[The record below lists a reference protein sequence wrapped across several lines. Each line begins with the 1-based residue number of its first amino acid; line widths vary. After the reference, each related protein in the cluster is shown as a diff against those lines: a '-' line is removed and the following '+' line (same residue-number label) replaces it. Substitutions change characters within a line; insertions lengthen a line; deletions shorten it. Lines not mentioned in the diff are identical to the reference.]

1 MKREFKAYIPK
12 INPKKDFSGY
22 SHNLFV
28 GRFGYPNVNIGLLST
43 EEKNKD
49 LDNPRIWSKKNL
61 GIEEIMD
68 YRMAILNSKFGV
80 NIKNPTNKFY
90 ETTREI
96 AQANN
101 FADVDVSLDKIPVL
115 KMQGGSI
122 TPPYAA
128 SATLK
133 NIEITNNPKI
143 PKKVSIAIN
152 DTDWRAT
159 ESIPSLFNNQID
171 ENYLVKLLS
180 SGSLGIKNQRKLVPT
195 RWSITAVDDTVSKQ
209 IIEEIKHN
217 NLEEC
222 HVYEGGYLGNYYL
235 IIMFKQQWSY
245 ELYEISTGNGTV
257 YHDYEPYE
265 GRKNYA
271 AETVGGYY
279 ATRLAILEKL
289 KEKKVQAAPLVFRFI
304 TNEYYQNL
312 GVWVVREAVR
322 KIMNNAPKY
331 MDKSEAISYAIN
343 QSKKYNYYI
352 SGLITK
358 SELLKYSKQRK
369 LLEF

>member
-12 INPKKDFSGY
+12 INPKQDFSGY

-49 LDNPRIWSKKNL
+49 LDNPKIWSKKNL
-61 GIEEIMD
+61 GIEKIMD

-80 NIKNPTNKFY
+80 NIKTPTNQFY

-101 FADVDVSLDKIPVL
+101 YADVDISLDKKPVL
-115 KMQGGSI
+115 KIQGGNI

-128 SATLK
+128 SASLK
-133 NIEITNNPKI
+133 RIDITNNPRI
-143 PKKVSIAIN
+143 PIKVSKAIN
-152 DTDWRAT
+152 DSDWKAT
-159 ESIPSLFNNQID
+159 ESIPALFQNKID

-180 SGSLGIKNQRKLVPT
+180 SGSLGVKNQRKLVPT
-195 RWSITAVDDTVSKQ
+195 RWSITAVDDTISKQ
-209 IIEEIKHN
+209 LIEEIKQN
-217 NLEEC
+217 TIEEC
-222 HVYEGGYLGNYYL
+222 HVYEGGYLGNYYI
-235 IIMFKQQWSY
+235 IIMLKQQWSY
-245 ELYEISTGNGTV
+245 ELYEINCDNGSV
-257 YHDYEPYE
+257 YHDYELSN

-271 AETVGGYY
+271 QETVGGYY
-279 ATRLAILEKL
+279 ATRLAISETL
-289 KEKKVQAAPLVFRFI
+289 KGKKIQAAPLVFRFI
-304 TNEYYQNL
+304 TDEYYQSL

-322 KIMNNAPKY
+322 KTMNNSPKY
-331 MDKSEAISYAIN
+331 MNKSEALSYAVN

-352 SGLITK
+352 KNLIMN
-358 SELLKYSKQRK
+358 SEILKYNQQKK
-369 LLEF
+369 IFEF